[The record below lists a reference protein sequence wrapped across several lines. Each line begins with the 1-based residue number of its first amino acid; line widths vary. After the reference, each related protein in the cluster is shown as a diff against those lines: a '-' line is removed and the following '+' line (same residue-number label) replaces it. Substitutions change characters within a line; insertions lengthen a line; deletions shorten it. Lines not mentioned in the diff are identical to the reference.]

1 MFGGLRMCKSFN
13 LEKLVEELEKLNENL
28 RKINEP
34 IDDFFKTL
42 DSRLEDQKQRQS
54 LIDLFDAHTRLE
66 RLKIEEE
73 KVKIRQKHITINI
86 LICAGCVVVAI
97 IVTCLILKDNSNL
110 IHYIHEYVF
119 RGI

>member
-42 DSRLEDQKQRQS
+42 DSRLEDQKQRQNF
-54 LIDLFDAHTRLE
+54 IDLFDAQIRLE

-86 LICAGCVVVAI
+86 LICAICASCVVI
-97 IVTCLILKDNSNL
+97 LTCLITNDNSNL